1 MPVFCQAL
9 EKWGQMSHTTEK
21 YGDIGN
27 FFGVT
32 YVILPFVNLKLVG
45 TWAPTAKIIGDIP
58 DFNVLNVPKT
68 QPRHN
73 PECYTTS
80 RCITDHQ
87 TDSLE
92 VLSVNLS
99 QSEMIPA
106 FQCHCLF
113 THWSLG
119 QQLLD
124 GLIETLGHHPHSLA
138 ASCQQAAIHQIRGTR
153 LLRSSI
159 PARCEEGDLLAF
171 GARHSLGLVG
181 HCPLPHVPLTSS
193 HLVSRHLVSRHIA

>member
-92 VLSVNLS
+92 FNAFSEFEPVWNDPCISVSLFIYPLVPWPTITRWPYWNPGSPSSQPRCLMPAGSHPSDQRHQVTTQFHPSKMWGGRLAGVWCQTFSEAGGTLSTATRSPDV
-99 QSEMIPA
+99 QPP
-106 FQCHCLF
+106 CL
-113 THWSLG
+113 
-119 QQLLD
+119 
-124 GLIETLGHHPHSLA
+124 
-138 ASCQQAAIHQIRGTR
+138 QAY
-153 LLRSSI
+153 S
-159 PARCEEGDLLAF
+159 
-171 GARHSLGLVG
+171 VK
-181 HCPLPHVPLTSS
+181 
-193 HLVSRHLVSRHIA
+193 